1 MDNAAIVTQWVAED
15 RTTLDQW
22 IRMASEAFWADTS
35 VRVPRSKSERQNGL
49 SLWLEHCRLKLGVV
63 LQDEFERHFPSLAQK
78 LSASAIL
85 DIFNDHVWPKV
96 MPEVQRYALRG
107 LASAWVTENM
117 GDATTLGQPNLDGE
131 LWHIPLGIRGIG
143 DHLGRIV
150 LTLNGDIVPHLTTS
164 RKQLLE
170 AARGSTLSTP
180 AAAAR

>member
-1 MDNAAIVTQWVAED
+1 MDNAAIVTQWVAEN
-15 RTTLDQW
+15 RTTFDQW
-22 IRMASEAFWADTS
+22 IKMASEAFWADTS

-63 LQDEFERHFPSLAQK
+63 LQDEFERHFPSLAQN

-107 LASAWVTENM
+107 LAAAWVVQNM
-117 GDATTLGQPNLDGE
+117 GDATTVEQPYRHGE
-131 LWHIPLGIRGIG
+131 LWHVPLGLHGIS
-143 DHLGRIV
+143 DSLGEVV

-170 AARGSTLSTP
+170 AACGSIPTP